1 LKIQQ
6 TFPVLEIAFCCV
18 LLFPTPSL
26 SQRPQLAGKLT
37 VTSTPPGAG
46 ITIDN
51 QVMGQSTPFTFV
63 VSPGDHRVAVKSAD
77 LTNCGTKRVS
87 LVAGSAVS
95 LNCGPKGWDNPN
107 SK

>member
-1 LKIQQ
+1 MTQRIFPALEM
-6 TFPVLEIAFCCV
+6 TFYCV
-18 LLFPTPSL
+18 LLFPMPLL
-26 SQRPQLAGKLT
+26 SQRPALAGKLT
-37 VTSTPPGAG
+37 VTSTPPGAR

-51 QVMGQSTPFTFV
+51 QIMGQATPFTFV